1 MSTFWQNRRHA
12 RVRTLLSSYIDGEVS
27 ASEARRVTAH
37 LSGCDEC
44 SAELESLRA
53 TTTLLGRLPSLDTPR
68 SYALTAADVQ
78 DMSPRRGLPSFA
90 AFSGGLAT
98 AGAAA
103 LVVVLVVGVVFLAR
117 LGFTGSAAESRP
129 QAAAAPV
136 VAQAPAAPA
145 APAPAAVA
153 PAAAAPAAA
162 MPAPALQ
169 SAAPAPPMAAAAP
182 QPAPAAPAAQAT
194 SAPAAAA
201 MMVGP
206 QPTPAPQAAAPAAP
220 PVRAAQESEE
230 VVVKAV
236 VKAVEIEAM
245 VESDSKKTAT
255 FEVTFSE
262 ATVTAEAHVS
272 AQATYEAEVVEA
284 QVAATAAVQ
293 EQVKYATALAQ
304 WEAEQRARTQERAQ
318 QQAAAQATHEAQVAD
333 SYAAAT
339 AAVAQDLAIRATAQA
354 EQAEAR
360 AAERSAQ
367 GELMIPVWAL
377 VVVGVGALAAVAAIA
392 IWRAR
397 RRLS

>member
-27 ASEARRVTAH
+27 ASEARRVAAH

-44 SAELESLRA
+44 VAELESLRA

-153 PAAAAPAAA
+153 PAAARCSCNACSCAPICCARS
-162 MPAPALQ
+162 PHGCRGAPTCPCGTGR
-169 SAAPAPPMAAAAP
+169 S
-182 QPAPAAPAAQAT
+182 T
-194 SAPAAAA
+194 NERTCRCCYDGCS
-201 MMVGP
+201 
-206 QPTPAPQAAAPAAP
+206 
-220 PVRAAQESEE
+220 
-230 VVVKAV
+230 
-236 VKAVEIEAM
+236 
-245 VESDSKKTAT
+245 TA
-255 FEVTFSE
+255 
-262 ATVTAEAHVS
+262 
-272 AQATYEAEVVEA
+272 
-284 QVAATAAVQ
+284 
-293 EQVKYATALAQ
+293 YARSTGCC
-304 WEAEQRARTQERAQ
+304 
-318 QQAAAQATHEAQVAD
+318 
-333 SYAAAT
+333 SC
-339 AAVAQDLAIRATAQA
+339 
-354 EQAEAR
+354 
-360 AAERSAQ
+360 RSACKGFT
-367 GELMIPVWAL
+367 GE
-377 VVVGVGALAAVAAIA
+377 
-392 IWRAR
+392 R
-397 RRLS
+397 RSRRKRSRKSSGN

>member
-27 ASEARRVTAH
+27 ASEARRVDAH
-37 LSGCDEC
+37 LSSCDEC
-44 SAELESLRA
+44 VAELESLRA

-78 DMSPRRGLPSFA
+78 DMSPQSRLPSFA

-145 APAPAAVA
+145 PAAVA
-153 PAAAAPAAA
+153 LAAAAPAAA
-162 MPAPALQ
+162 MPTPALQ

-194 SAPAAAA
+194 SAPAAAV
-201 MMVGP
+201 MMAAP
-206 QPTPAPQAAAPAAP
+206 QPAPAPQAAAPAAP
-220 PVRAAQESEE
+220 PARAAQESEE
-230 VVVKAV
+230 VVEKEV

-245 VESDSKKTAT
+245 VDADVEETAT
-255 FEVTFSE
+255 AEAMSAE
-262 ATVTAEAHVS
+262 ATATAEAHVS

-293 EQVKYATALAQ
+293 EQAKYATALAQ
-304 WEAEQRARTQERAQ
+304 WEAEQEARTQERAQ

-339 AAVAQDLAIRATAQA
+339 AAVAQDQAIQSIAQA
-354 EQAEAR
+354 EQDEAR
-360 AAERSAQ
+360 VAERAAQ
-367 GELMIPVWAL
+367 GELTIPVWAL
-377 VVVGVGALAAVAAIA
+377 VVVGVAALAAVVAIA
-392 IWRAR
+392 IWTAR
-397 RRLS
+397 RRLL